1 MPSSVLSSDSMHIG
15 LLAAAAHAAATNS
28 RFTIFYNPRASPSEF
43 VIPLAKYAKAVYHT
57 RVSVGM
63 RFRMLFETEESSV
76 RREKE
81 NSVIFW
87 VLDQGKEFDVY
98 DEQGSMIMAWLWYSM
113 MPKINETC
121 MLLITAKDIWD
132 VVHQTYLKAL
142 DATQVNLEKDRVYD
156 FLVGLNVEFDQ
167 VRVQILSKE
176 LPTLN
181 ETISIFQAEESKRSV
196 MLEPHNM
203 EGSTMVANKGSD

>member
-1 MPSSVLSSDSMHIG
+1 MKYGNVLKN
-15 LLAAAAHAAATNS
+15 LWLRTW
-28 RFTIFYNPRASPSEF
+28 SPLIHWDKMF
-43 VIPLAKYAKAVYHT
+43 
-57 RVSVGM
+57 
-63 RFRMLFETEESSV
+63 
-76 RREKE
+76 
-81 NSVIFW
+81 
-87 VLDQGKEFDVY
+87 QGC
-98 DEQGSMIMAWLWYSM
+98 S
-113 MPKINETC
+113 
-121 MLLITAKDIWD
+121 
-132 VVHQTYLKAL
+132 
-142 DATQVNLEKDRVYD
+142 NLEKDRVYD